1 MSSAQQGDHQGMRAN
16 FQCSEPDAP
25 RLKTAEPGLPCLLA
39 WEAHEQST
47 TCCAIK
53 KTQKSIEENN
63 RDWDVADVKLAKN
76 TKLDC
81 TELQANHLETN
92 S

>member
-39 WEAHEQST
+39 
-47 TCCAIK
+47 
-53 KTQKSIEENN
+53 
-63 RDWDVADVKLAKN
+63 
-76 TKLDC
+76 
-81 TELQANHLETN
+81 
-92 S
+92 